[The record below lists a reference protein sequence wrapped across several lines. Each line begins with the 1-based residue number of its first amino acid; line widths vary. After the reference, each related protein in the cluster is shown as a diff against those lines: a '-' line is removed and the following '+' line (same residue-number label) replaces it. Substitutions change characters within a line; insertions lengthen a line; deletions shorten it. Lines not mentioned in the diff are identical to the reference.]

1 MRPIQALVAGIT
13 LRQTNL
19 TTVVTKLA
27 YSIFLSLPPPL
38 LFLLFT
44 RVFFRSTKDN
54 LSLSSKL
61 ATPLPLEAF
70 TSSVRKQGKRGGGR
84 SYPAYTGDVHSQ
96 INGTRL
102 RSGVWARV
110 CVWMHYTRGQY
121 FPSSPQNV
129 VVEERDERETPHIR
143 VQYPSVHVYVHAH
156 LPATRWYR
164 NGIEI

>member
-27 YSIFLSLPPPL
+27 YSIFLSLPPPPPFIPIIYPCIL
-38 LFLLFT
+38 SFHEGQ
-44 RVFFRSTKDN
+44 S

-110 CVWMHYTRGQY
+110 CV
-121 FPSSPQNV
+121 
-129 VVEERDERETPHIR
+129 
-143 VQYPSVHVYVHAH
+143 
-156 LPATRWYR
+156 
-164 NGIEI
+164 